1 MELFR
6 YGWWLILIIKD
17 DVRSPYMVARY
28 VKLFYSSVFFG
39 VPFQLVVSP
48 KLKHSYQVVTVR
60 KAKVN
65 LLNLARIA
73 NVFEILNPNLRE
85 QALQWI
91 AQLCSDSES
100 DFLERWVFGKWDLV
114 NGQEH
119 HEIPSNYIKFAKTTR
134 DSLSFYAGCWQEM
147 KGKAYLF
154 HPEICRH
161 YLVLKILKQGI
172 FHEKINWLYRMG
184 KIVLNIS

>member
-1 MELFR
+1 
-6 YGWWLILIIKD
+6 
-17 DVRSPYMVARY
+17 MVARY

-85 QALQWI
+85 QALQ
-91 AQLCSDSES
+91 
-100 DFLERWVFGKWDLV
+100 
-114 NGQEH
+114 
-119 HEIPSNYIKFAKTTR
+119 
-134 DSLSFYAGCWQEM
+134 
-147 KGKAYLF
+147 
-154 HPEICRH
+154 
-161 YLVLKILKQGI
+161 
-172 FHEKINWLYRMG
+172 
-184 KIVLNIS
+184 